1 MNDSVTMYVD
11 TIEGNVSYSKNNKHF
26 SRAFDEGATFRS
38 GELVAAVSVACDKT
52 IVELVEAV
60 TLQAYDF

>member
-11 TIEGNVSYSKNNKHF
+11 TIEGNVSYSKNNQHF

-60 TLQAYDF
+60 SLQTYDS